1 LPLLGC
7 DIKTFEMGEIYM
19 EVTEGKQT
27 CIQCFG
33 EEICRKEMRS
43 LEDNEIGSKLV
54 GWKELD

>member
-1 LPLLGC
+1 
-7 DIKTFEMGEIYM
+7 M